1 MPQANLK
8 EVMIKLPQVI
18 AESLEKN
25 EIVSLLLDKALQ
37 RLEYYRSQCQE
48 MEQKYGMK
56 YNDFKKR
63 VEESKDE
70 IFEEWDDLMEWEA
83 CEIASREWRGKYEEL
98 RACMAS

>member
-8 EVMIKLPQVI
+8 EVTVKLPQAI

-48 MEQKYGMK
+48 MEQK
-56 YNDFKKR
+56 
-63 VEESKDE
+63 
-70 IFEEWDDLMEWEA
+70 
-83 CEIASREWRGKYEEL
+83 
-98 RACMAS
+98 